1 MIYFAEQPIISYSF
15 LLASFHLLP
24 LPYPEKSRFTHF
36 SLYRRHFP
44 PPALI
49 IHFLLLWCISKELFS
64 DYKEYPMLY
73 YVFLCSVI
81 DSLRNIEIQQH
92 DYSLVKLQTGQ
103 DKFTPTYLLQ
113 SWTHSGCL
121 VNLPGEWMSLSFQG
135 ACQWC
140 LSCLPINQVLYFF
153 IFFLCSSLCFCLCL
167 PFQNGQSLLNFFIL
181 H

>member
-36 SLYRRHFP
+36 SLYRRHIP
-44 PPALI
+44 PPVLI
-49 IHFLLLWCISKELFS
+49 IHFFLLWYISKELFS
-64 DYKEYPMLY
+64 DYTEYPMLY

-81 DSLRNIEIQQH
+81 DSLRNIVICSMTIPLLNYRLVRTSLRQH
-92 DYSLVKLQTGQ
+92 T
-103 DKFTPTYLLQ
+103 LLQ

-135 ACQWC
+135 ACSWC